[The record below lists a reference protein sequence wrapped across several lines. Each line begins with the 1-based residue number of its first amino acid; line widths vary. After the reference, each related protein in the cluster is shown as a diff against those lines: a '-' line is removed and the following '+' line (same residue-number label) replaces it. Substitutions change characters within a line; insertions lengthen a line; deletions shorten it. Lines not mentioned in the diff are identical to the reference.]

1 MNDAIIKTICY
12 FDIFNTPLTR
22 EEIFRWLWES
32 NSNDFKI
39 LISEL
44 EKLTTQKIIEY
55 KNGYYFLPN
64 RADTIEIRERT
75 IPYVEKK
82 MSIAVRACKKLRYVP
97 FLEAVFVCNTVAGGG
112 VKENSD
118 IDVFIVIKKGRL
130 WLSRFLSTI
139 LLSIFRLRRNKK
151 QITDKICL
159 SFYATD
165 DNLDL
170 SKISIAQPD
179 IYLAYWIDNLI
190 PVYDPKNFRRKIVD
204 ENKWAKKYLP
214 NAFGDFDTLHRW
226 LVTDSKISK
235 CWRSFFEKSWQGSY
249 GDLVEKQAKEIQ
261 NIKMKMNITNANK
274 PDNVGVIITD
284 SMLKF
289 HENDRREYF
298 KNEWLKK
305 YSTIL
310 NSKSNEQTL

>member
-1 MNDAIIKTICY
+1 MKDAIIKTISY

-22 EEIFRWLWES
+22 EEIFRWLWE
-32 NSNDFKI
+32 NNNTDYKKYI
-39 LISEL
+39 AEL
-44 EKLTTQKIIEY
+44 DSLATQKIIEH
-55 KNGYYFLPN
+55 KNGYYFLPG
-64 RADTIEIRERT
+64 RVDTIEIRERT

-82 MSIAVRACKKLRYVP
+82 MAIAVRACNKLRFVP

-118 IDVFIVIKKGRL
+118 IDVFIIIKKGRL

-139 LLSIFRLRRNKK
+139 LLTAFRLRRNKTK
-151 QITDKICL
+151 ITDKICL

-170 SKISIAQPD
+170 SKIAIPQPD
-179 IYLAYWIDNLI
+179 VYLAYWIDNLI
-190 PVYDPKNFRRKIVD
+190 PVYDPQNFRRKIIE
-204 ENKWAKKYLP
+204 ENKWAHKYLP
-214 NAFGDFDTLHRW
+214 NAFDDFDTLHRW
-226 LVTDSKISK
+226 LVTDSKPSGI
-235 CWRSFFEKSWQGSY
+235 WRTFFEKSWRGTY

-261 NIKMKMNITNANK
+261 GIKMKLNITNANK

-298 KNEWLKK
+298 KNEWIKK
-305 YSTIL
+305 YGEIL
-310 NSKSNEQTL
+310 NNQLQH